1 MSQGNGRVPIEDEEP
16 LIQGT
21 RRCTRRAGSARSR
34 RRSSRGSRSLSESLC
49 LSCAEL
55 GIDLGGVT
63 KRLMLVLTMQA
74 AKQPQLMAEADV
86 AGALAVLLGISALH
100 LFLGKLHFGVI
111 LGEQATEALRHTLG
125 LSAAKGVQEDKLLA
139 LRSRR
144 MDRRRCPRHVMDV
157 LAPRPADVLW
167 ASVATPGCLP
177 HPVHPRLLPHPHGRP
192 GRRGGLL
199 QRWAAPGWHR
209 RRVCR
214 DSAPCAPSP
223 AQRRPPPKPSP
234 PASLAAFCVL
244 WSSYLVAVIFTGFVE
259 ELKGN
264 QTLVMFPAL
273 LFYAMIAILTL
284 YRR

>member
-1 MSQGNGRVPIEDEEP
+1 MNGVGPSGPASTSGMPWYNTAASGYAGSQARPPPPMSQGNGRVPIEDEEP
-16 LIQGT
+16 LIQ
-21 RRCTRRAGSARSR
+21 
-34 RRSSRGSRSLSESLC
+34 
-49 LSCAEL
+49 EL

-111 LGEQATEALRHTLG
+111 LGWTVVAALVM
-125 LSAAKGVQEDKLLA
+125 SWMFSLLA
-139 LRSRR
+139 QPTFSGPQSQPPGAFRTLCILGYCLIP
-144 MDRRRCPRHVMDV
+144 MVG
-157 LAPRPADVLW
+157 LA
-167 ASVATPGCLP
+167 VAA
-177 HPVHPRLLPHPHGRP
+177 VFFNA
-192 GRRGGLL
+192 GLL
-199 QRWAAPGWHR
+199 LAGI
-209 RRVCR
+209 
-214 DSAPCAPSP
+214 
-223 AQRRPPPKPSP
+223 
-234 PASLAAFCVL
+234 AAFCVL